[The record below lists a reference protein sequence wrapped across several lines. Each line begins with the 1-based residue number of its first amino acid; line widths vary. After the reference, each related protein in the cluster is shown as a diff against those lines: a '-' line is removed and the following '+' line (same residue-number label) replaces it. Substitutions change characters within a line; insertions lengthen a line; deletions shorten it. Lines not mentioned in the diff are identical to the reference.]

1 MKYQTLL
8 SLEKKKKKKKKKKK
22 IRSSSAT
29 ILTRFLKEVNFV
41 LLRSHVKRRLPT
53 FLNMMT
59 MIWRFKSLYL
69 SLNMGS
75 NTDNKCQFS
84 FLFFFFN
91 ESLTWYLTRIFS
103 E

>member
-1 MKYQTLL
+1 MC
-8 SLEKKKKKKKKKKK
+8 SADDSHEISNFIISGKKKK

-41 LLRSHVKRRLPT
+41 PFRSHVKRRLPT

-59 MIWRFKSLYL
+59 MIWRLTSLYL

-75 NTDNKCQFS
+75 YIDNKCQFS
-84 FLFFFFN
+84 FLFFFFCFFFFFV
-91 ESLTWYLTRIFS
+91 LFFQ
-103 E
+103 